1 MFSYYGYKLFIL
13 SNHQTKEEIVRE
25 LEWIQASRSD
35 PKYFSHIYNKYYRK
49 IFLFIYKR
57 TDNEHLTAD
66 LTSHVF
72 LQALLNIK
80 KYEFKGLPFSAF
92 LFRIA
97 TNEVNLYYRKTKSVR
112 SINIEE
118 ADILELKEE
127 LHLDK
132 TEDLEDRMLKAM
144 ENLDEKE
151 IQMIELRFFDQK
163 SFKEVGYILGIT
175 ENNAKVKTYRIL
187 DKLREILNQRFKA

>member
-1 MFSYYGYKLFIL
+1 M
-13 SNHQTKEEIVRE
+13 SNHQTKEEIARE
-25 LEWIQASRSD
+25 MEWIQASRSD
-35 PKYFSHIYNKYYRK
+35 PKHFSHIYNKYYRK
-49 IFLFIYKR
+49 IFLYIYKR
-57 TDNEHLTAD
+57 TDNEDLTAD

-72 LQALLNIK
+72 LQALISIK

-92 LFRIA
+92 LFRVA

-118 ADILELKEE
+118 AEILELKEE

-132 TEDLEDRMLKAM
+132 TENIEDGMLKAL

-151 IQMIELRFFDQK
+151 MQIIELRFFDQK
-163 SFKEVGYILGIT
+163 SFKEVGYILGMT

>member
-1 MFSYYGYKLFIL
+1 MI
-13 SNHQTKEEIVRE
+13 NHQTKEEIARE

-35 PKYFSHIYNKYYRK
+35 PKHFSHIYNKYYRK

-57 TDNEHLTAD
+57 TDNEDLTAD
-66 LTSHVF
+66 LASHVF
-72 LQALLNIK
+72 LQALINIK

-97 TNEVNLYYRKTKSVR
+97 TNEVNLYYRKTKAVR

-132 TEDLEDRMLKAM
+132 TEDLEDGMLKAM
-144 ENLDEKE
+144 EYLDEKE
-151 IQMIELRFFDQK
+151 IQLIELRFFDQK